1 MTKNTGRWIL
11 LLSSSL
17 FPHNQKTK
25 ETLHL
30 SIFEINVQ
38 SRIETE
44 KMEQS
49 IVNEKNPK
57 CSGPRFISF
66 LLPHRGVTKE
76 INEREIS
83 LYGFRFV
90 RRNVFSVAPSSI
102 PPPRSEEL
110 KAELENSEAT
120 RGPWNFKTSKTMIR
134 SVSIL
139 SRGRNLD
146 GSSARIIPTWDKTG
160 ATSVCRKLGVEN
172 RPAFR
177 RYDKTNREKSEF

>member
-1 MTKNTGRWIL
+1 MNSPSFFLTFSSQSKNERN
-11 LLSSSL
+11 
-17 FPHNQKTK
+17 P
-25 ETLHL
+25 

-49 IVNEKNPK
+49 IEKNLK

-139 SRGRNLD
+139 SRGRNLA

>member
-120 RGPWNFKTSKTMIR
+120 REISKRAKRWFARFLFCPVAVIWPAR
-134 SVSIL
+134 PLVL
-139 SRGRNLD
+139 SRPGIKPGRHRCA
-146 GSSARIIPTWDKTG
+146 GSLA
-160 ATSVCRKLGVEN
+160 
-172 RPAFR
+172 
-177 RYDKTNREKSEF
+177 